1 MNSHN
6 RHSTFLGYILLS
18 ILMLSCGTKES
29 IEPTFAPVSIDEQL
43 EARPVEVSLDID
55 DFDIEEFG
63 ADFAQVAELGPL
75 FQELAG
81 HLANIAIAEENGQMV
96 DIEPIIYYANELDQ
110 IEDWSYFSRVGIK
123 KININIQ
130 DSDDLELASLDFI
143 EEVKI
148 YVDFKEPE
156 IGQLKRKEGEG
167 ILIAS
172 YINGANQGRLGCS
185 EKCISLA
192 IEEIDWMEILKTQR
206 TFTIY
211 PELKVNKVPKVK
223 MSVGGEVG
231 VFVALK
237 LGI

>member
-1 MNSHN
+1 MNPL
-6 RHSTFLGYILLS
+6 RPYFKFMGYAAILGL
-18 ILMLSCGTKES
+18 LSCGTKES
-29 IEPTFAPVSIDEQL
+29 IEPTFAPISIDEQL
-43 EARPVEVSLDID
+43 EARPVEVSLDIN

-63 ADFAQVAELGPL
+63 TDFAQVAELGPL

-110 IEDWSYFSRVGIK
+110 IEDWSYFSRLGIK
-123 KININIQ
+123 KINLNIQ
-130 DSDDLELASLDFI
+130 DSEDLELASLDFI

-148 YVDFKEPE
+148 YVDFKEPD
-156 IGQLKRKEGEG
+156 IGQIERKEGQG
-167 ILIAS
+167 MLIAS
-172 YINGANQGRLGCS
+172 YVSSRDQQQLGCNG
-185 EKCISLA
+185 KCISLV
-192 IEEIDWMEILKTQR
+192 IENIEWMEILKKER
-206 TFTIY
+206 IFTIY
-211 PELKVNKVPKVK
+211 PELKVNKVPSVK